1 MEGTV
6 KASTIATTIS
16 TTTCYNILNACNRVQ
31 ALLYSVDNRW
41 NISDF
46 EITQS
51 TGGIIDAGLISGT
64 RKTLIEAVL
73 YIPVLLHLNSL
84 K

>member
-1 MEGTV
+1 MKGTA
-6 KASTIATTIS
+6 KPSATATTIS

-31 ALLYSVDNRW
+31 ALPYGVDNRR
-41 NISDF
+41 NVSDF
-46 EITQS
+46 EITWS

-64 RKTLIEAVL
+64 RKISTEAVL